1 MRELRG
7 SMKHRVRLLIGVG
20 LLAAVGSCAGRNLP
34 PEPDSYVAADAIG
47 AERAAELAASPAAT
61 WLDDLDS
68 PEMSALA
75 REALAGSPDLQ
86 IVEARYRAARWRAR
100 GAFGGNMLPS
110 LSVGADAAREET
122 PIAGSD
128 ERLRRG
134 NFKERNGCSKSGTC
148 TSSSRRRTR

>member
-1 MRELRG
+1 
-7 SMKHRVRLLIGVG
+7 MKQGVRLLIGVG
-20 LLAAVGSCAGRNLP
+20 LMAAAGSCAGRNLP

-61 WLDDLDS
+61 WLDDMNS

-100 GAFGGNMLPS
+100 GTFGGNLLPS
-110 LSVGADAAREET
+110 VSAGDGRSALKTNHNPPIPRDRNAMKLSH
-122 PIAGSD
+122 
-128 ERLRRG
+128 
-134 NFKERNGCSKSGTC
+134 
-148 TSSSRRRTR
+148 